1 MKPIVD
7 TTIKRLSEKKF
18 KIDPIAGDKLSKTTS
33 IMSSSYKRHGTII
46 ETAFLHKLNSFDHI
60 EAWEE
65 KHFKVSRQANTFAS
79 QENIK
84 SLDFTKG
91 TLLPY
96 GEEYD
101 TLQIDLIVHD
111 RKHKTLKAYDIK
123 RGFGKH
129 DAGKTIS
136 LRRALISTHILL
148 RNYGK
153 TKSITVKSEN
163 CEAKLICYYG
173 EKTLPSPL
181 SIDKDEID
189 KHFKVS
195 ILKDIESINQYYKEK
210 LNELI
215 EKI

>member
-1 MKPIVD
+1 MHLNN
-7 TTIKRLSEKKF
+7 TQEKKLQARGHIHWIDTNSNSVY
-18 KIDPIAGDKLSKTTS
+18 KI
-33 IMSSSYKRHGTII
+33 YK
-46 ETAFLHKLNSFDHI
+46 
-60 EAWEE
+60 
-65 KHFKVSRQANTFAS
+65 
-79 QENIK
+79 
-84 SLDFTKG
+84 
-91 TLLPY
+91 
-96 GEEYD
+96 
-101 TLQIDLIVHD
+101 
-111 RKHKTLKAYDIK
+111 KAYDIK

-136 LRRALISTHILL
+136 LKRALISTHILL